1 MWSGSFWV
9 SVRFWYYKTINEA
22 ETLQKGKWA
31 FFFFPSSI
39 PFCGKKFYVS
49 EEPSFPLVFS
59 YLGHLKLEWPQLEVW
74 CPWNRRLLLCAGMAQ
89 ETFGPDASL
98 GLIGVCVVVLFLQR
112 RLTKEEGFVMIR
124 SISAA
129 LGSLECVCSLLQHSW
144 GHDSVIQSERW
155 GFSHRLGR
163 DVNFFS
169 PPQQSIAMM

>member
-1 MWSGSFWV
+1 MS
-9 SVRFWYYKTINEA
+9 
-22 ETLQKGKWA
+22 

-163 DVNFFS
+163 GVNFLS